1 MGGHGH
7 GRAGS
12 AGLACLHG
20 EVAVVLMWL
29 AGGVAGADLAELD
42 GLVGDDFG
50 EHK

>member
-29 AGGVAGADLAELD
+29 AGGVAELD